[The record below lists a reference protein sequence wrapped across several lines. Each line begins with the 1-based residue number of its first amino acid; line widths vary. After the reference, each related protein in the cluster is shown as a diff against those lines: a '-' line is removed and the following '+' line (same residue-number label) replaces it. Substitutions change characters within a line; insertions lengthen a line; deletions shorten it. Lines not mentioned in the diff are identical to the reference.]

1 MSDSQPVNSDMPTTD
16 LLNVM
21 QQLAVQGAVRQ
32 LDYQFARFIASQQ
45 PDSNLSVPFIA
56 GLASSELGKGHICV
70 PMDRVDIAA
79 CLGLYGE
86 QAQLLQEKLAGIDWK
101 KELESSPVVGRNGEA
116 KPLILDGAKLY
127 LHRYWHYE
135 VVLSQTLR
143 DLMSPIVL
151 EPAQATRLKTTL
163 DHLFARSYQYL
174 FSTIVHSEQSHQVMR
189 QQWVC
194 DHLDVVAP
202 ETLDWNA
209 IDNVLVSAKKVT
221 DLSSL
226 DALVPQSACLNWQK
240 VAAAVALTRRFAVI
254 SGGPGT
260 GKTTTVAKLLAALV
274 QQGSDLGG
282 VPDIKLVAPTGKAAA
297 RLTESIGKAVDVLP
311 IDPNI
316 RDQIPT
322 DSSTIHRLL
331 GAIPGRAEFRHHKDN
346 PLHLDILVVDEASMV
361 DLSMMYKL
369 VDAMPPNARLILL
382 GDKDQL
388 ASVEAG
394 AVLGDICDFSEQ
406 FMSPAQSQQIAT
418 LTGYD
423 AVSRQHSTSAPPIVD
438 CLCMLQK
445 SYRFDARSGIGQL
458 AKAINSGHPIRVE
471 KVWEQGFGDIAHY
484 DLDKDT
490 YQQMLK
496 MVTAGYA
503 PYLQE
508 ANRKVSLDE
517 LPSAKAKQVLK
528 LFSECR
534 LLCAIR
540 EGDFGLVG
548 LNHRIEQSLR
558 KQNKLPTTDD
568 VWYPGRPVMVTRND
582 HALGLYN
589 GDIGICMLD
598 ESEEVPRLRVYFEL
612 PDGTVKGVLPSRVPE
627 HETAYAMTIHKSQ
640 GSEFEHTIM
649 VLPPS
654 FSPILTRELIYTGI
668 TRAKKKLDLFG
679 ERNVM
684 NRGVK
689 VKTLRASGLAGR
701 LDW

>member
-1 MSDSQPVNSDMPTTD
+1 MLKTQKVNADISTED

-21 QQLAVQGAVRQ
+21 LQLTNQGIVRQ
-32 LDYQFARFIASQQ
+32 LDYQFAQFIASQQ
-45 PDSNLSVPFIA
+45 PSSNLSVPFIA
-56 GLASSELGKGHICV
+56 GLVSSELGKGHICV
-70 PMDRVDIAA
+70 PMDRVDIPA

-86 QAQLLQEKLAGIDWK
+86 QSQILQGKLAGIDWK
-101 KELESSPVVGRNGEA
+101 KELENSPVVGGRGES
-116 KPLILDGAKLY
+116 KPLILDGMNLY

-135 VVLSQTLR
+135 VVLSQALR

-151 EPAQATRLKTTL
+151 EPNQATRLKTTL
-163 DHLFARSYQYL
+163 DHMFARSYQYL
-174 FSTIVHSEQSHQVMR
+174 FSTTVHSKKNQQIER

-202 ETLDWNA
+202 EELDWNT
-209 IDNVLVSAKKVT
+209 IDHVLVNATKVT
-221 DLSSL
+221 DLYVL
-226 DALVPQSACLNWQK
+226 DSLVPQSVCLNWQK

-274 QQGSDLGG
+274 QQGSDLGD

-297 RLTESIGKAVDVLP
+297 RLTESIGKAVEVLP
-311 IDPNI
+311 IEPSI

-331 GAIPGRAEFRHHKDN
+331 GTIPGRAEFRHHKEN

-369 VDAMPPNARLILL
+369 VDAMPPSARLILL

-394 AVLGDICDFSEQ
+394 AVLGDICDFSDRA
-406 FMSPAQSQQIAT
+406 MSSEQSQKIAT
-418 LTGYD
+418 LTGYN
-423 AVSRQHSTSAPPIVD
+423 AVISQYSAPSPPIVD

-471 KVWEQGFGDIAHY
+471 KVWEQGFDDIAHH

-490 YQQMLK
+490 YQLMLK
-496 MVTAGYA
+496 MITAGYA

-508 ANRKVSLDE
+508 VSRSISLDE
-517 LPSAKAKQVLK
+517 SPNVKAKQALK

-540 EGDFGLVG
+540 EGDFGLTG
-548 LNHRIEQSLR
+548 LNHRIEQRL
-558 KQNKLPTTDD
+558 KNQNKLPTNDE

-589 GDIGICMLD
+589 GDIGVCMLD
-598 ESEEVPRLRVYFEL
+598 ESGEVPRLRVYFEL
-612 PDGTVKGVLPSRVPE
+612 PDSTVKGVLPSRVPE

-649 VLPPS
+649 VLPPN
-654 FSPILTRELIYTGI
+654 FSPILTRELIYTGV

-679 ERNVM
+679 EKAVI
-684 NRGVK
+684 NRSVK
-689 VKTLRASGLAGR
+689 VKTLRASGLAKR
-701 LDW
+701 LV